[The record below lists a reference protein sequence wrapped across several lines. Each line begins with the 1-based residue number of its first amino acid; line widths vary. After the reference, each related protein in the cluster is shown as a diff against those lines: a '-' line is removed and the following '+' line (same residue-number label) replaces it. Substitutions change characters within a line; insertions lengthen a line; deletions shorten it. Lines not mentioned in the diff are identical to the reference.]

1 MILMDRL
8 RGRQQAAG
16 GVQQPQQRAAPPSGT
31 GGGSNPFNID
41 FSQIQIPQNL
51 LGNFFFFYFK
61 DQCLLSI

>member
-16 GVQQPQQRAAPPSGT
+16 GGQQPQQRAAPPSGA

-41 FSQIQIPQNL
+41 FSLIQIPQNL
-51 LGNFFFFYFK
+51 LGKFVYFFYF
-61 DQCLLSI
+61 

>member
-1 MILMDRL
+1 MDRL

-16 GVQQPQQRAAPPSGT
+16 GGQQPQQRAAPPSGS

-51 LGNFFFFYFK
+51 LGKFVYFFYF
-61 DQCLLSI
+61 